1 MKKKEELTNKE
12 LSAVIEII
20 YIQKKYFQPWLTF
33 DQEDFDNFC
42 EEIDEVYEHYELK
55 QNKDE

>member
-1 MKKKEELTNKE
+1 MKKKKELNDKE

-33 DQEDFDNFC
+33 DQEDFNNFC
-42 EEIDEVYEHYELK
+42 EEIDEVYEHYEIK
-55 QNKDE
+55 QR